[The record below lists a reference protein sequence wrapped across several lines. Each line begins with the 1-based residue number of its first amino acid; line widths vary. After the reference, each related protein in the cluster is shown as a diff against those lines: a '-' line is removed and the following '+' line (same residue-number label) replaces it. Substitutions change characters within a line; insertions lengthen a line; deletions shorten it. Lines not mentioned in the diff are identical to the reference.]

1 MTARE
6 LFTLVL
12 RRWYL
17 MLLGAAMSVGAL
29 HVATHQPGVYWTE
42 FNVVLLAPIERYYP
56 NNLADPHYALAPI
69 AGVLATDWNQDDAPL
84 VTASGETTLFGE
96 GQRQGIEIRLP
107 NQGTQ
112 WRPLYF
118 APNINVQIVND
129 NPETVAKE
137 ARRVSADL
145 DALLQRRQDALR
157 VQPTIR
163 LRTIASPAE
172 PEIRYTT
179 GSRPRA
185 ALATGLV
192 GAALTT
198 IAVYWIDRW
207 LTRRRSLRVG
217 LSRPAPASGASA

>member
-1 MTARE
+1 MTASE
-6 LFTLVL
+6 LLKLLL

-29 HVATHQPGVYWTE
+29 YVATHQPGVYWTQ

-56 NNLADPHYALAPI
+56 NNLADPHYALAPM

-84 VTASGETTLFGE
+84 VTASGDTTLFGE
-96 GQRQGIEIRLP
+96 GQRQGIEVRLP
-107 NQGTQ
+107 NQGNQ

-118 APNINVQIVND
+118 SPNINVQIVNS
-129 NPETVAKE
+129 NPETVAQD

-145 DALLQRRQDALR
+145 EALLQQRQDALR
-157 VQPTIR
+157 VQPAVKLTTIV
-163 LRTIASPAE
+163 SPAE
-172 PEIRYTT
+172 PEISYTT

-207 LTRRRSLRVG
+207 LAWRRSLREGPG
-217 LSRPAPASGASA
+217 LPAPTPGASA